1 MKDIIEL
8 ISNKIMWPE
17 EYHDFSD
24 KRNFFNI
31 PNAINVLSNLAFLI
45 PIIYLLRSNKKSQKI
60 NLLMVHIL
68 LLGITSSYYHY
79 NPSDKTLFWD
89 ILMIATIS
97 MLVLNIITNNSNQ
110 SFVYLFG
117 ILSVLYWKYSGD
129 MRLYL
134 IILIG
139 VPLYIV
145 LKYYKNKK
153 LRIYLLIMILS
164 NIILRWSEH
173 NDHFIYRTTNSKVSG
188 HTIKHIFAGIGILSV
203 IMILEKTKK
212 I

>member
-1 MKDIIEL
+1 
-8 ISNKIMWPE
+8 
-17 EYHDFSD
+17 
-24 KRNFFNI
+24 
-31 PNAINVLSNLAFLI
+31 
-45 PIIYLLRSNKKSQKI
+45 
-60 NLLMVHIL
+60 
-68 LLGITSSYYHY
+68 
-79 NPSDKTLFWD
+79 
-89 ILMIATIS
+89 
-97 MLVLNIITNNSNQ
+97 
-110 SFVYLFG
+110 
-117 ILSVLYWKYSGD
+117 

-173 NDHFIYRTTNSKVSG
+173 NDHFIYRTTNSKVSR
-188 HTIKHIFAGIGILSV
+188 HTITHIFAGIGILSV